1 MVNEP
6 AGGNSRGGQGLH
18 MKKRTIASLLLFFCL
33 FAASGQE
40 DALTLTFLGDIMIH
54 SVNFRVPDYRVI
66 YSAIAPYLK
75 QDDLTFANLEFPLD
89 PARPYADYPCFN
101 GSLPYVMAAVEAGV
115 DVFSLA
121 NNHSFDQG
129 RAGVL
134 QSIRA
139 MEKLGLLT
147 GRRIAWSG
155 LRGNLSRSFLPAEI
169 YAGGFKIGFLAVTQM
184 VNRPMGHDYVQIV
197 DYHSRSQ
204 RRVFLE
210 RLRAVTPAYDL
221 FILSY
226 HGGHEYALQPEPEKI
241 AFFKELTAAG
251 VHIVYA
257 HHPHVPQGS
266 LLMPAAA
273 SPGGTRLIIASAG
286 NLISGM
292 TWSIDPREP
301 ENLQAFTGDSALWSI
316 RVVRRDGCV
325 EVEQVRSL
333 LVTNHRNIENE
344 LVVIP
349 FSDLLRQDLPA
360 SWRTYYRQRYSLLR
374 AHLAGAPPG
383 KTAVTLTVE
392 D

>member
-6 AGGNSRGGQGLH
+6 AGGNSREGLH
-18 MKKRTIASLLLFFCL
+18 MKPGYIAFLLLFVCL
-33 FAASGQE
+33 FPASGQE
-40 DALTLTFLGDIMIH
+40 DTLTLTFLGDIMIH
-54 SVNFRVPDYRVI
+54 SVNYRVPDYHVI
-66 YSAIAPYLK
+66 YTAITPYLK

-101 GSLPYVMAAVEAGV
+101 GSLSYVTAAVRAGV

-134 QSIRA
+134 QSIRV
-139 MEKLGLLT
+139 MEKLGILT

-155 LRGNLSRSFLPAEI
+155 LRGNLSRPFRPVEI
-169 YAGGFKIGFLAVTQM
+169 YAEGFKIGFLAVTQM
-184 VNRPMGHDYVQIV
+184 VNRPMDHGYVQIV

-204 RRVFLE
+204 RRAFLE
-210 RLRAVTPAYDL
+210 RLRAVTPAFDL

-273 SPGGTRLIIASAG
+273 AGGGMRLIIASAG

-292 TWSIDPREP
+292 TWSIDPGEP
-301 ENLQAFTGDSALWSI
+301 ENPRAFTGDSALWSV
-316 RVVRRDGCV
+316 RVARRDGCV
-325 EVEQVRSL
+325 AVEQVRSL
-333 LVTNHRNIENE
+333 LVTNHRNTDNE

-349 FSDLLRQDLPA
+349 FSDLLGQDLPA
-360 SWRTYYRQRYSLLR
+360 SWRAYYQRRFNLLR
-374 AHLAGAPPG
+374 AHLAGALPG
-383 KTAVTLTVE
+383 KTALSLTGE

>member
-1 MVNEP
+1 MSVS
-6 AGGNSRGGQGLH
+6 AGGNLRGGPH
-18 MKKRTIASLLLFFCL
+18 MKKTTVASLLLFFCL
-33 FAASGQE
+33 FPASGQE
-40 DALTLTFLGDIMIH
+40 DTLTLTFLGDIMIH
-54 SVNFRVPDYRVI
+54 SVNYIVSDYQVI

-89 PARPYADYPCFN
+89 PARPYEDYPCFN
-101 GSLPYVMAAVEAGV
+101 GNLPYVMAAAEAGV

-184 VNRPMGHDYVQIV
+184 VNRPMGHGYVQIV

-204 RRVFLE
+204 RRAFLE
-210 RLRAVTPAYDL
+210 RLRTLTPAYDL

-226 HGGHEYALQPEPEKI
+226 HGGREYALQPEPEKI
-241 AFFKELTAAG
+241 AFFKELVEAG
-251 VHIVYA
+251 AHIVYA

-266 LLMPAAA
+266 LLIPAAA
-273 SPGGTRLIIASAG
+273 SPGGMRLIIASAG

-292 TWSIDPREP
+292 TWSIDPRDP

-316 RVVRRDGCV
+316 RVARRDGCV
-325 EVEQVRSL
+325 AVEQVRTL
-333 LVTNHRNIENE
+333 LVTNHRNVDNE
-344 LVVIP
+344 LVVVP
-349 FSDLLRQDLPA
+349 FSEVLREELPP
-360 SWRTYYRQRYSLLR
+360 SWRSYYRQRYSLLR
-374 AHLAGAPPG
+374 AHLAGALFG
-383 KTAVTLTVE
+383 KTALSLTGR